1 MRTKPAK
8 LLMALL
14 LGMGSLAIVSTPA
27 FADDSKDSKD
37 SKDSS
42 SVTGCTGKVIY
53 DCGVKFVLTTCNG
66 SSIASTSKDKDGKDE
81 SDDDKHESKDKT
93 SDKDKDGK
101 DKAGTAKNDHDRNED
116 THRDHLDR
124 SAGSEHQEG
133 DGKIAICHRMGGAE
147 TSLVV
152 ANDGKL
158 SGHSKHALDTVE
170 RCEDFHARKDDDDS
184 KEDKDK
190 DHKISASDVGYSIGI
205 TTTQVACLNEY
216 NTGNSTISIQP
227 TNQGPSRGGV
237 RTLH

>member
-27 FADDSKDSKD
+27 FADDSEESEE
-37 SKDSS
+37 SEDSS

-53 DCGVKFVLTTCNG
+53 KCGVKFVQTTCPG
-66 SSIASTSKDKDGKDE
+66 STVSASRNDESDESDE
-81 SDDDKHESKDKT
+81 SDDESHESKAKD
-93 SDKDKDGK
+93 SDD
-101 DKAGTAKNDHDRNED
+101 KNDHDRNEES
-116 THRDHLDR
+116 HRDHKDR
-124 SAGSEHQEG
+124 SAASGHQEG
-133 DGKIAICHRMGGAE
+133 DGKIAICHRKGGAE

-152 ANDGKL
+152 PNDGKAH
-158 SGHSKHALDTVE
+158 GHSSHDLDTVE

-190 DHKISASDVGYSIGI
+190 DHKISVSDVGYSSGF
-205 TTTQVACLNEY
+205 TPAQVACLNEDVEY
-216 NTGNSTISIQP
+216 NNGNSTFIPQSP
-227 TNQGPSRGGV
+227 NQGPSRGGA

>member
-1 MRTKPAK
+1 
-8 LLMALL
+8 
-14 LGMGSLAIVSTPA
+14 
-27 FADDSKDSKD
+27 
-37 SKDSS
+37 
-42 SVTGCTGKVIY
+42 
-53 DCGVKFVLTTCNG
+53 
-66 SSIASTSKDKDGKDE
+66 
-81 SDDDKHESKDKT
+81 
-93 SDKDKDGK
+93 
-101 DKAGTAKNDHDRNED
+101 
-116 THRDHLDR
+116 
-124 SAGSEHQEG
+124 
-133 DGKIAICHRMGGAE
+133 MGGAE

-205 TTTQVACLNEY
+205 TTTQVACLNKY

>member
-27 FADDSKDSKD
+27 FADDSEESE
-37 SKDSS
+37 DSS
-42 SVTGCTGKVIY
+42 SVTGCTGRVIY
-53 DCGVKFVLTTCNG
+53 DCGVKFVQTTCPG
-66 SSIASTSKDKDGKDE
+66 STVSASRNDESDE
-81 SDDDKHESKDKT
+81 SDDESHESKAKD
-93 SDKDKDGK
+93 SDD
-101 DKAGTAKNDHDRNED
+101 KNDHDRNEES
-116 THRDHLDR
+116 HRDHLDR

-133 DGKIAICHRMGGAE
+133 DGKIAICHRGGGAE

-152 ANDGKL
+152 PNDGKA
-158 SGHSKHALDTVE
+158 SEHYKHDLDTVE

-190 DHKISASDVGYSIGI
+190 DHKISVSDVGYSSGI
-205 TTTQVACLNEY
+205 TTTQVACLNKY

-227 TNQGPSRGGV
+227 PKQGPSRGGA